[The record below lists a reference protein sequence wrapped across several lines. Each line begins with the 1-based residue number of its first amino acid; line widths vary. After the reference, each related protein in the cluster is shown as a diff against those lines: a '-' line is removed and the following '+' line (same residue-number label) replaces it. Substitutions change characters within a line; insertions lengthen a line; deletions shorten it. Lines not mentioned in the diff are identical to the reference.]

1 MKFVIITDYS
11 NYIIKADDIEDAIHE
26 AYSPHSVY
34 DHIRAVVRIDGE
46 GEDEDTLKK
55 E

>member
-11 NYIIKADDIEDAIHE
+11 NHIIKADDIEDAIHE

-46 GEDEDTLKK
+46 REDEDTLKK